1 MYCKNCG
8 ARLDDSSTFCGE
20 CGYPVTPDTPAGRPG
35 HAPRGPLKT
44 DRSFLKY
51 LVFTLL
57 TCGLY
62 SYYYIYYLSLDMN
75 EVLEGDGRSR
85 LGSLGEYVGYS
96 LLTGGIYAS
105 CWIFSLANRM
115 RISAPRYGV
124 QIDDDGTSILLWNT
138 VGVLLCGLGPLVAW
152 YKIMK
157 NANRL
162 CEAYNRSAG
171 F

>member
-1 MYCKNCG
+1 M
-8 ARLDDSSTFCGE
+8 
-20 CGYPVTPDTPAGRPG
+20 
-35 HAPRGPLKT
+35 
-44 DRSFLKY
+44 
-51 LVFTLL
+51 
-57 TCGLY
+57 
-62 SYYYIYYLSLDMN
+62 
-75 EVLEGDGRSR
+75 
-85 LGSLGEYVGYS
+85 GYS

-138 VGVLLCGLGPLVAW
+138 VGILLCGLGPLVAW